1 MALIPSAETG
11 SWRTRIMSE
20 AGRATIVPRTSYAA
34 GRMTVPQ
41 MPAAKAASS
50 ATNRRTTSGRC
61 ETGLVLG
68 VPFPVER
75 PDVRVGPQ
83 VVAGQDPL
91 ATAALTSEICR
102 GPGRGAEGHDQDEDA
117 HRATEAAQK
126 SLARNV
132 EDVGDAGADVVRG
145 GFRQVRLRLRDV
157 LRRLRHRLG
166 CLLHRRRGSPR

>member
-1 MALIPSAETG
+1 
-11 SWRTRIMSE
+11 
-20 AGRATIVPRTSYAA
+20 
-34 GRMTVPQ
+34 MTVPQ
-41 MPAAKAASS
+41 MPAANAASS
-50 ATNRRTTSGRC
+50 ATNRRTVSGRC
-61 ETGLVLG
+61 ETALVLG

-83 VVAGQDPL
+83 VVAGKDPL
-91 ATAALTSEICR
+91 ATAALTSEVCG

-145 GFRQVRLRLRDV
+145 GLRQVRLRLRDV
-157 LRRLRHRLG
+157 LWRHRQR
-166 CLLHRRRGSPR
+166 LLHTGQGTS